1 MSMPMPSAPEVLK
14 EVKRS
19 HAGHYDGSGSDMY
32 VPKRNIY
39 PHLHITKDFVV
50 YSTSASSHK
59 DLVQGGK
66 SYAANLSSLVAPQ
79 TPNYATLRAVLAYMA
94 P

>member
-1 MSMPMPSAPEVLK
+1 MSMPSAAEVLK
-14 EVKRS
+14 EVKKN
-19 HAGHYDGSGSDMY
+19 HAGHFDGSGSDMY

-39 PHLHITKDFVV
+39 PHLHVTKDFVV
-50 YSTSASSHK
+50 YSTSSGSHK

-66 SYAANLSSLVAPQ
+66 EYASNLNSLVPPT
-79 TPNYATLRAVLAYMA
+79 TPNYATLRAVLDYMA